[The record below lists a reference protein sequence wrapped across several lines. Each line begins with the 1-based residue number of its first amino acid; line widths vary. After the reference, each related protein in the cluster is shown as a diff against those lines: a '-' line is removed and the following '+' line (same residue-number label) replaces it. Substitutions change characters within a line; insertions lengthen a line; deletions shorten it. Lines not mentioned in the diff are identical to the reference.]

1 MKAREA
7 TSWRKGSRASCQ
19 GRAQNLK
26 FTIIWGHPLNPGG
39 ILGKCENL
47 AIYYVLATLRPQKHP
62 KMQTLGTLGPTM
74 SAIALSSTSL
84 DPDWVRK
91 ADILLTNCSGKQHL
105 EALDSSMPAQIEI
118 VWTQTGPA
126 KLIFCGQADIL
137 RTKPIGRTIQNIE
150 SNKA

>member
-7 TSWRKGSRASCQ
+7 ASWRKGSRASCQ
-19 GRAQNLK
+19 GRAQNLN

-39 ILGKCENL
+39 ILGNYENL

-84 DPDWVRK
+84 DPDWVSK

-105 EALDSSMPAQIEI
+105 EALDSSMPAQYRLF
-118 VWTQTGPA
+118 GHR
-126 KLIFCGQADIL
+126 LGQ
-137 RTKPIGRTIQNIE
+137 Q
-150 SNKA
+150 S